1 MGYNDALSNYQPDG
15 NNQIILMSDGAFN
28 SKSKHE
34 ETIALAKK
42 NCKKV
47 KLSIMA
53 FKPVVYT
60 LPYLKEIVL
69 EGKGHLLDIYDG
81 DNPVLYLL
89 EEIKYNAK
97 T

>member
-1 MGYNDALSNYQPDG
+1 MAYNDALSNYQDDG
-15 NNQIILMSDGAFN
+15 NNQVILMSDGSFN

-34 ETIALAKK
+34 ETIELAKK

-53 FKPVVYT
+53 FDPISYSI
-60 LPYLKEIVL
+60 PYLKEIVL
-69 EGKGHLLDIYDG
+69 EGKGHLLEIYEA

-97 T
+97 K